1 MEHAQMI
8 GMIGLGNLG
17 TALANVI
24 ATNGYRVLG
33 WEYQAA
39 VVSAINTKHENPQF
53 LPGVLLD
60 SKLHATNR
68 LVDVVEHCGTI
79 FVALPSRYIHATL
92 APLRDQV
99 PPSSVLVNTA
109 KGIDRNTGLTAAQTL
124 AALFPANGRVMLSGP
139 SIANEFA
146 RGLPTVV
153 MLAGRPTG
161 MLFGIARLLDNTH
174 FRVRFSD
181 DEIGVEL
188 GGVLKNAYVIGL
200 GLFDGKQIASV
211 NFRSVYLTLALE
223 EMTRIGVALGGRAD
237 TFAYLAG
244 MGDLLATALSDA
256 SHNRR
261 MGQLLA
267 DDRSIGEIEHIM
279 GVLPEGYNT
288 IQTILFVAE
297 KLHVPAPLAKA
308 LWDVI
313 GGRTTAQ
320 HFIDA
325 FIKDF
330 VA

>member
-1 MEHAQMI
+1 MEHAQII

-17 TALANVI
+17 TALANVV
-24 ATNGYRVLG
+24 ATNGYGVLG

-53 LPGVLLD
+53 LPGVPLD
-60 SKLHATNR
+60 TKVHATNR
-68 LVDVVEHCGTI
+68 LVDVAEHCGTI
-79 FVALPSRYIHATL
+79 FVALPSRYIHSTL
-92 APLRDQV
+92 APFRGQV
-99 PPSSVLVNTA
+99 PPSTVLVNTA
-109 KGIDRNTGLTAAQTL
+109 KEIDRNTGLTAAQTL
-124 AALFPANGRVMLSGP
+124 AALFP
-139 SIANEFA
+139 ANEFA

-244 MGDLLATALSDA
+244 MDDLLATALSDA

-267 DDRSIGEIEHIM
+267 DDRSLGEIEHTM
-279 GVLPEGYNT
+279 GVAGRVQHHSNDRVGGGEAACARAASESLVERNRRTYHRAT
-288 IQTILFVAE
+288 
-297 KLHVPAPLAKA
+297 LHRCVHQGFRRLA
-308 LWDVI
+308 
-313 GGRTTAQ
+313 
-320 HFIDA
+320 
-325 FIKDF
+325 
-330 VA
+330 